1 MNNNGKI
8 TEEILIKVLKEAN
21 TIKKVMPYIVRNVFM
36 ALREVEYD
44 VSINTQTNDIIYV
57 NEETKEQFSHM
68 QFLELLPVVLDD
80 ELKSVL
86 EEEHFKNTGEEIKF
100 QRLSEIKIQEAKDV
114 VRARATKEEFQEI
127 EGLIKDFKNV
137 NKKTMC

>member
-8 TEEILIKVLKEAN
+8 TEETLVKVLKEAN
-21 TIKKVMPYIVRNVFM
+21 TIKKVLPYVVRNVFM
-36 ALREVEYD
+36 ALREARYD
-44 VSINTQTNDIIYV
+44 VSINTKTNDIIYV

-68 QFLELLPVVLDD
+68 QFMELLPVVLDD
-80 ELKSVL
+80 ELKSIL
-86 EEEHFKNTGEEIKF
+86 EEQHLKNTGEEIEF

-114 VRARATKEEFQEI
+114 VRARTSKEEFQEI
-127 EGLIKDFKNV
+127 DELIKDFKNV